1 MKRGI
6 VGQWER
12 SFASPL
18 RSRKGCQRS
27 TLALA
32 QQIPALGDAQM
43 RVVKRPVA
51 RRQAAPSAQTAIVQE
66 LAPTP
71 LQLIVKAGH
80 GRKCSMVR
88 LPKSK
93 TRR

>member
-6 VGQWER
+6 VGQWEAEFR
-12 SFASPL
+12 VAAAVAEGIPAL
-18 RSRKGCQRS
+18 S

-43 RVVKRPVA
+43 RVVKRPV
-51 RRQAAPSAQTAIVQE
+51 
-66 LAPTP
+66 
-71 LQLIVKAGH
+71 
-80 GRKCSMVR
+80 
-88 LPKSK
+88 